1 MPEENI
7 SQGFRSKNIHEVGFH
22 WGNKSKW
29 TDKQKHPKVC
39 RVFNYIEH
47 LLILVSIVTGC
58 VFISAF
64 VSLIGLPVDIASS
77 AIGLKVCVI
86 TPGIKKCEL
95 ITLKKEEWNSK
106 LNNKSKLNNIEV
118 LISG

>member
-1 MPEENI
+1 M
-7 SQGFRSKNIHEVGFH
+7 
-22 WGNKSKW
+22 
-29 TDKQKHPKVC
+29 KVC
-39 RVFNYIEH
+39 RVLNYIEH
-47 LLILVSIVTGC
+47 FLILVSIVTGC